1 LEFFPE
7 FGDHPQLPA
16 ADHATCVDAIA
27 CTARHTSVQLE
38 CSRISN
44 DIFQRGEVM
53 KRYTHLCRVFGF
65 PSLVVV
71 LTFSLLGASTA
82 AFCDPIHDAAR
93 KGDLKKVKALIAADP
108 KIVNDRDN
116 NGDTPLHQAA
126 LHNQFAVAQ
135 ALIEAGADVNAKNSY
150 GAFTPDDLNGILVS
164 SNHKDPVSLLTVHG
178 VDASDMKNGYTPLHL
193 AEFSVGHKKMI
204 DLLVSKG
211 ADVNAR
217 AASGATPLFFAIL
230 RDQKDDAQYLISKG
244 ANVNIPDAYGDTV
257 LDCALRLQYGS
268 LIQLLL
274 DSGADV
280 NAQDQSM
287 HRPLTYAL
295 GMDDHHW
302 ADVLRKRGAHE

>member
-1 LEFFPE
+1 MKRLTHLSGE
-7 FGDHPQLPA
+7 FGLPRLA
-16 ADHATCVDAIA
+16 LIVA
-27 CTARHTSVQLE
+27 SV
-38 CSRISN
+38 
-44 DIFQRGEVM
+44 F
-53 KRYTHLCRVFGF
+53 
-65 PSLVVV
+65 
-71 LTFSLLGASTA
+71 LGASSV
-82 AFCDPIHDAAR
+82 AFCAPIHDAAR
-93 KGDLKKVKALIAADP
+93 KGDLKKVKALLAADP
-108 KIVNDRDN
+108 KVVNDRDD
-116 NGDTPLHQAA
+116 NGDSPLHQAA

-135 ALIEAGADVNAKNSY
+135 ALIEAGADVNAKNGY
-150 GAFTPDDLNGILVS
+150 GAFTPDDLNGVLTS

-230 RDQKDDAQYLISKG
+230 RDQKDDAQFLISKG
-244 ANVNIPDAYGDTV
+244 ADVNTPDAYGDTV

-274 DSGADV
+274 DHGADV

-287 HRPLTYAL
+287 HRPLTYAM